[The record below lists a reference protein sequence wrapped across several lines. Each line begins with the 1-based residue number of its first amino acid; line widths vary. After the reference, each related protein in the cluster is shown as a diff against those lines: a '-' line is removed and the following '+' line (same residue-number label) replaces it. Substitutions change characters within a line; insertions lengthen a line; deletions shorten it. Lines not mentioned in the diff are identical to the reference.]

1 MTHADFMRRAIEL
14 AKKGAGF
21 TSPNPMVGAVAVKNG
36 RIIAEDYHHRCGEYH
51 AERNALL
58 NCREDCCGADLYV
71 TLEPCCHYGKTPPC
85 TEIIIEKGIKRVFI
99 GSRDPNP
106 KVAGKG
112 AAILREHGIE
122 VIEDFMRE
130 ACDEINPAFLHFITD
145 KDPYVVMKYAM
156 TLDGKIATKT
166 GASRWI
172 TGEKA
177 REHVHKLRSEYASIM
192 AGIGT
197 VLKDDPMLNARIE
210 NAHQP
215 VRIICDSRLRLPLE
229 SKIAKTAG
237 EYKTIAVCAM
247 SEADFSKNEK
257 REELEKCGIEVWNLP
272 GEAATANEGTENE
285 NGSEACRVDLRAL
298 MHRLGQEGIAS
309 VLIEGGGT
317 LHFEALKAGIVNHVC
332 AYIAPKL
339 FGGREAKT
347 PVEGSGIAVPDEAFK
362 LKNQKITQ
370 LGDDLLLEY
379 DMLYE

>member
-58 NCREDCCGADLYV
+58 SCQEDCCGADLYV

-106 KVAGKG
+106 KVAGRG

-130 ACDEINPAFLHFITD
+130 ECDEINPVFLHYITNR
-145 KDPYVVMKYAM
+145 DPYVVMKYAM

-172 TGEKA
+172 TGEQA
-177 REHVHKLRSEYASIM
+177 REHVHKLRSEHAAIM

-247 SEADFSKNEK
+247 SEKDFSKNEK
-257 REELEKCGIEVWNLP
+257 REKLEKCGIEIWNLP
-272 GEAATANEGTENE
+272 EEAGTANEGTENE
-285 NGSEACRVDLRAL
+285 KDSKACRVDLRAL
-298 MHRLGQEGIAS
+298 MRKLGQEGIAS

-317 LHFEALKAGIVNHVC
+317 LHFEALRAGIVNHVC

-339 FGGREAKT
+339 FGGSEAKT